1 MKTFSIA
8 LMIAVGAS
16 AAALADEQPSAS
28 MKQPMKEM
36 TSVYSGC
43 IQASEQGGSFVL
55 THVTSGRMD
64 SKQGGTA
71 MGDDTMMPKA
81 DAMAADHDG
90 RMTMPSTVIPTGRS
104 DFRKHL
110 GQKVSVTGTLSD
122 GATSSVHDGAETL
135 SVRSLKVLA
144 KVCSQESE

>member
-16 AAALADEQPSAS
+16 AAALAGEQASTS

-43 IQASEQGGSFVL
+43 IQAAGQDGTFVL

-64 SKQGGTA
+64 A
-71 MGDDTMMPKA
+71 MHDGAPMGHDTMMPKS

-90 RMTMPSTVIPTGRS
+90 GMTMRSTVTLTGRS
-104 DFRKHL
+104 DFRKHV
-110 GQKVSVTGTLSD
+110 GQRVSVTGTVSK
-122 GATSSVHDGAETL
+122 GSTSGMHDSGETL

-144 KVCSQESE
+144 KMCSQESE